1 MKRFYFIIKSQSYT
15 IVIMFYILLGIIFNF
30 LSVCLGAFGAHFL
43 KKRLTEYE
51 FTIFHTGVE
60 YQIFHGLALI
70 LIGILYT
77 QSDLPKPD
85 LKIAALCA
93 VFGIVLFSGSLYGL
107 ALTKIKWLG
116 AITPIGG
123 LLFLAS
129 WFMLGLA
136 VYKNL

>member
-1 MKRFYFIIKSQSYT
+1 
-15 IVIMFYILLGIIFNF
+15 MFYILTGIVFNF

-70 LIGILYT
+70 LIGILSLQT
-77 QSDLPKPD
+77 NSPKAE

-93 VFGIVLFSGSLYGL
+93 TFGIILFSGSLYGL
-107 ALTKIKWLG
+107 ALIKAKWLG